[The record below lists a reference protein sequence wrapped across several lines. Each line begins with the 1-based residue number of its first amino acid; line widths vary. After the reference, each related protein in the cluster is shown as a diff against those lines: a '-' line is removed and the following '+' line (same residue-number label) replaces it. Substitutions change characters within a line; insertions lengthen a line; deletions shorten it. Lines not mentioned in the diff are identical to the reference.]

1 MATTQ
6 TLKFVYE
13 RGNLLA
19 PAPHRT
25 GDLGREW
32 TQLLHMTLLVNDI
45 KNNVGPGLAKSW
57 SANADSSV
65 YTFSLDPR
73 AVWSDGSPVTAKDVK
88 DCWEWNADPG
98 TLNTQVN
105 NVLYTVKGF
114 TEIVAGTKVSLPG
127 LVVKDNLTLE
137 VQLTQS
143 DPLFP
148 YRAALHWASVV
159 RVSEFP
165 KPAAGTTVP
174 AAADLNAYFNAK
186 HSVNGPY
193 QIDLWDPNK
202 NEYNLVLNPK
212 WWGAKPLIER
222 LELRSILDP
231 QTLIVAM
238 QNKEYDAAYVQ
249 GVDSIAQFYKLNFD
263 KSVKP
268 IKLLVFWYW
277 FVGRDLTDDVW
288 LRRALQH
295 AIDMKQIVQVA
306 SLGAFKAWDSLIG
319 PDLQCYDPKVTESYF
334 KYDVALAKQELAK
347 SKYGPTG
354 DKVPKIRMAATGMSD
369 VMRAAQIMAEQW
381 RQNLGIT
388 DVEISTATLPPDEA
402 AKLQIGRLS
411 QTAYL
416 GDPINLLMNL
426 GWSKGYQAVT
436 MGGGK
441 APYKNEAFDKALES
455 AALMSRTDPKFC
467 EAVNNAMKIF
477 ADDSMIFPYVA
488 QDRVWFL
495 QPWVKNVFMN
505 SSESPYSMFTAPL
518 MYIAKH

>member
-1 MATTQ
+1 MAATQ

-13 RGNLLA
+13 RGNLTA

-32 TQLLHMTLLVNDI
+32 AQLCFMTLLVNDI
-45 KNNVGPGLAKSW
+45 KNKLGPGLAKSW
-57 SANADSSV
+57 SANADSTV
-65 YTFSLDPR
+65 YTFNLDPR
-73 AVWSDGSPVTAKDVK
+73 AVWSDGKQVTAGDVK
-88 DCWEWNADPG
+88 ACWEWNADPG
-98 TLNTQVN
+98 TLNTQIY
-105 NVLYTVKGF
+105 NVLNTVQGF
-114 TEIVAGTKVSLPG
+114 NSVTTGKSTLSG
-127 LVVKDNLTLE
+127 LVVKDDLTLE
-137 VQLTQS
+137 VRLIQS
-143 DPLFP
+143 DYLFP
-148 YRAALHWASVV
+148 YRAALHWSTVA
-159 RVSEFP
+159 RVADIP
-165 KPAAGTTVP
+165 KPATAGTPVP
-174 AAADLNAYFNAK
+174 AATLNEYFANK
-186 HSVNGPY
+186 PVVCGPY
-193 QIDLWDPNK
+193 QIERWDSNK

-212 WWGAKPLIER
+212 WWGTKPLIER

-249 GVDSIAQFYKLNFD
+249 GADSIAQFYKLNFD

-306 SLGAFKAWDSLIG
+306 SLGAFKAWDSLLG
-319 PDLQCYDPKVTESYF
+319 PDTPCYDAKVAEPYF
-334 KYDVALAKQELAK
+334 KFDVALAKQELAK

-354 DKVPKIRMAATGMSD
+354 DKVPKIRMAATSMSD
-369 VMRAAQIMAEQW
+369 VMRAGQIIAEQW

-388 DVEISTATLPPDEA
+388 DVEISTTTLPPDEQ

-416 GDPINLLMNL
+416 GDPINLLQNL
-426 GWSKGYQAVT
+426 GYSKGYQAAT

-441 APYKNEAFDKALES
+441 APYKNEAFDKALE
-455 AALMSRTDPKFC
+455 AADVMSRSDPKFC
-467 EAVNNAMKIF
+467 ETVNAAMKIF
-477 ADDSMIFPYVA
+477 ADDAMIIPYVA

-505 SSESPYSMFTAPL
+505 SSESPYSMYTAPL